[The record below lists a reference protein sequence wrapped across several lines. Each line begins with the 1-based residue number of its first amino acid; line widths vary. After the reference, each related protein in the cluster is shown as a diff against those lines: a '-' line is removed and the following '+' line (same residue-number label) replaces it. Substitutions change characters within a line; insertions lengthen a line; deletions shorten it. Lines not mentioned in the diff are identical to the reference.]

1 MKSKQ
6 SKKIFNILSQFLLP
20 AFTLG
25 GQLAIALKVPQ
36 LGLVLNLLAQPFWLY
51 SSWQAFKQAGQV
63 GMLVNTI
70 VFTIITAFGIV
81 NYWL

>member
-1 MKSKQ
+1 MQ

-25 GQLAIALKVPQ
+25 GQLAIALKAPQ

-51 SSWQAFKQAGQV
+51 SSWQAFKQAGQL